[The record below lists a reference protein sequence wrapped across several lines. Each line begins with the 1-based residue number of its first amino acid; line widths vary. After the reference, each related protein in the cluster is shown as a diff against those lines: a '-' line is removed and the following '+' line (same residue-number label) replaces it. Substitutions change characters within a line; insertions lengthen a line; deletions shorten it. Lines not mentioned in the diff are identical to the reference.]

1 MITSKYYWQTI
12 LVLTLVNFPKII
24 RVANEQKR
32 RSVMHGNSRAQKVI
46 LGHIVRKVRNNR
58 VRKEKG
64 LIKRKVQRHIEQE
77 AHET

>member
-1 MITSKYYWQTI
+1 
-12 LVLTLVNFPKII
+12 
-24 RVANEQKR
+24 
-32 RSVMHGNSRAQKVI
+32 MHGNSRAQKVI